1 MLGLIDDLPP
11 RESGKTLAVPRVGIT
26 ENTGVGVIGLI
37 TAGVEVGIISG
48 GTKVGVGDPTSQ
60 EHNGY
65 FYLSRL

>member
-48 GTKVGVGDPTSQ
+48 GTKSTRYS
-60 EHNGY
+60 
-65 FYLSRL
+65 